1 MRYLIAA
8 ALLAPAVLLGWPAA
22 AEPPSCA
29 SLGGSVEA
37 GQMCRVHATGP
48 NYMLTMTFPT
58 DYPDQQALTDYI
70 TQNRDGFVNVAQSSG
85 ARPAVPAGGHHRPAQ
100 RRSAAAQHPQRGAQ
114 VLPGR
119 RGTRSSIW
127 YKAFNYN
134 LGTKQPITFDT
145 LFPPGTTPLDAI
157 FPIVQRDLER
167 QTPLGAAILPST
179 GHDPSHYQNFAIT
192 DDQLIFYFAPGEM
205 LPAFGAR
212 PGPGAAQRDPAAGH
226 LTTAQTGPARNSIA
240 TASAASATWARQPMI
255 GTKKA
260 LLPRTSRYTA
270 TTTSATKRA
279 APPQVP
285 RFMARSI
292 QAGSPHF

>member
-8 ALLAPAVLLGWPAA
+8 ALLATAVLLGWPAA

-85 ARPAVPAGGHHRPAQ
+85 GRDQPYQLEATTDQHSAGQPPHNT
-100 RRSAAAQHPQRGAQ
+100 RSV
-114 VLPGR
+114 VLKFFQDVG
-119 RGTRSSIW
+119 GTRSSIW

-192 DDQLIFYFAPGEM
+192 DDQLIFYFAPGEV
-205 LPAFGAR
+205 LPAFG
-212 PGPGAAQRDPAAGH
+212 
-226 LTTAQTGPARNSIA
+226 GPAQA
-240 TASAASATWARQPMI
+240 
-255 GTKKA
+255 
-260 LLPRTSRYTA
+260 
-270 TTTSATKRA
+270 
-279 APPQVP
+279 QVP
-285 RFMARSI
+285 RNAI
-292 QAGSPHF
+292 PPLAI

>member
-8 ALLAPAVLLGWPAA
+8 ALLLPAVLWGWPAA

-29 SLGGSVEA
+29 ALGGSVQA
-37 GQMCRVHATGP
+37 GQMCRVQATGA

-85 ARPAVPAGGHHRPAQ
+85 GRDQPYQLEATTDQHSAGQPPHDT
-100 RRSAAAQHPQRGAQ
+100 RSV
-114 VLPGR
+114 VLKFFQDVG
-119 RGTRSSIW
+119 GTRSSIW

-134 LGTKQPITFDT
+134 LGTKQPITFDN

-205 LPAFGAR
+205 LPAFG
-212 PGPGAAQRDPAAGH
+212 
-226 LTTAQTGPARNSIA
+226 GPAQA
-240 TASAASATWARQPMI
+240 
-255 GTKKA
+255 
-260 LLPRTSRYTA
+260 
-270 TTTSATKRA
+270 
-279 APPQVP
+279 QVP
-285 RFMARSI
+285 RNAI
-292 QAGSPHF
+292 PPLAI

>member
-8 ALLAPAVLLGWPAA
+8 ALLATAVLLGWPAA

-85 ARPAVPAGGHHRPAQ
+85 GRDQPYQLEATTDQHSAGQPPHNT
-100 RRSAAAQHPQRGAQ
+100 RSV
-114 VLPGR
+114 VLKFFQDVG
-119 RGTRSSIW
+119 GTRSSIW

-145 LFPPGTTPLDAI
+145 LFPPGTTPLDAV

-205 LPAFGAR
+205 LPAFG
-212 PGPGAAQRDPAAGH
+212 
-226 LTTAQTGPARNSIA
+226 GPAQA
-240 TASAASATWARQPMI
+240 
-255 GTKKA
+255 
-260 LLPRTSRYTA
+260 
-270 TTTSATKRA
+270 
-279 APPQVP
+279 QVP
-285 RFMARSI
+285 RNAI
-292 QAGSPHF
+292 PPLAI

>member
-1 MRYLIAA
+1 MRYLMAA
-8 ALLAPAVLLGWPAA
+8 ALLVPAVLLGWPAA
-22 AEPPSCA
+22 AAPPSCA

-48 NYMLTMTFPT
+48 NYMLNMTFPT

-85 ARPAVPAGGHHRPAQ
+85 GRDQPYQFEATTDQHSAGQPPHNT
-100 RRSAAAQHPQRGAQ
+100 RSV
-114 VLPGR
+114 VLKFFQDVG
-119 RGTRSSIW
+119 GTRSSIW

-134 LGTKQPITFDT
+134 LGTKQPITFDN

-205 LPAFGAR
+205 LPAFG
-212 PGPGAAQRDPAAGH
+212 
-226 LTTAQTGPARNSIA
+226 GPAQA
-240 TASAASATWARQPMI
+240 
-255 GTKKA
+255 
-260 LLPRTSRYTA
+260 
-270 TTTSATKRA
+270 
-279 APPQVP
+279 QVP
-285 RFMARSI
+285 RNAI
-292 QAGSPHF
+292 PPLAI

>member
-85 ARPAVPAGGHHRPAQ
+85 GRDQPYQLEATTDQHSAGQPPHNT
-100 RRSAAAQHPQRGAQ
+100 RSV
-114 VLPGR
+114 VLKFFQDVG
-119 RGTRSSIW
+119 GTRSSIW

-134 LGTKQPITFDT
+134 LGTKQPITFDS

-205 LPAFGAR
+205 LPAFG
-212 PGPGAAQRDPAAGH
+212 
-226 LTTAQTGPARNSIA
+226 GPAQA
-240 TASAASATWARQPMI
+240 
-255 GTKKA
+255 
-260 LLPRTSRYTA
+260 
-270 TTTSATKRA
+270 
-279 APPQVP
+279 QVP
-285 RFMARSI
+285 RNAI
-292 QAGSPHF
+292 PPLAI